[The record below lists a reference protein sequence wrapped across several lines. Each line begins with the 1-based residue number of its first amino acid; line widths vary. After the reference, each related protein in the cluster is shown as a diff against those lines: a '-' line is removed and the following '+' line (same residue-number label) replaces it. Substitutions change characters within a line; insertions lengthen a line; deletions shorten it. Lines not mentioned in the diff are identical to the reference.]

1 MTFASAEA
9 CEEAFYQ
16 SFRDNDLDTMQA
28 LWAPHDDIV
37 CVHPGRRPLAGRD
50 DVLASWRDILGAPG
64 YFDVRLETLR
74 VVRTDGLTV
83 HFGLEIIR
91 AGDDPREAAV
101 SVVNVFERDED
112 GWRMRIHHAGPIHE
126 DMPRPDAP
134 VH

>member
-1 MTFASAEA
+1 MTFVSAEA
-9 CEEAFYQ
+9 CEEAFYR
-16 SFRDNDLDTMQA
+16 SFRDNDLDTMDA
-28 LWAPHDDIV
+28 LWATHEDIV

-50 DVLASWRDILGAPG
+50 EVLSSWRDILTAPG
-64 YFDVRLETLR
+64 RFDIRLESLR
-74 VVRTDGLTV
+74 MVRTDSLAV

-101 SVVNVFERDED
+101 SVVNVFERNDD

-126 DMPRPDAP
+126 DMIRSDAP